1 LDNQFFAVGPV
12 DAINDD
18 GPEFS
23 EPVQSVMVGDFNG
36 AVFPDPY
43 TGIAE
48 HAFYLQEGLGDDFF
62 AVWLKAFAVAAECV
76 VFSIIPIGNQSFA
89 LDDPA
94 TLLVLAGG
102 VLALVFLILLIVAVR
117 AAGRSAR
124 IAAPLAQ
131 QIGQLGQRVEMLGQG
146 QQQLAGGLTHVSE
159 AQAASQANMLQL
171 MERRLAQVSE
181 KMNENLQGTA
191 TRTAHS
197 LGELQQ
203 RLQAIDK
210 AQDNI
215 TKLSGDV
222 LSLQDILSNKQTR
235 GAFGEIQLHDIV
247 GKALPSD
254 SYKMQATLSNGRR
267 ADCLIHLP
275 NPPGPIVV
283 DSKFPLEAYEALRR
297 ADNPN
302 DLNRAASLLRQSVR
316 AHIKAISERYIIEG
330 ETADGALMFLP
341 SEAVYA
347 ELHANF
353 PELVREGFAARVW
366 IVSPTTCMATLH
378 TMRAILK
385 DARMREQAGA
395 IRRELGLLAQD
406 MDRLGTRVE
415 NLDRHFGQ
423 AARDI
428 ADIKISA
435 EKAGRRAKRLDNFDF
450 EDVVP
455 EVDPVT
461 RPLVLAPTMRQDG

>member
-1 LDNQFFAVGPV
+1 MIQ
-12 DAINDD
+12 
-18 GPEFS
+18 
-23 EPVQSVMVGDFNG
+23 
-36 AVFPDPY
+36 
-43 TGIAE
+43 
-48 HAFYLQEGLGDDFF
+48 
-62 AVWLKAFAVAAECV
+62 
-76 VFSIIPIGNQSFA
+76 IGNQSFA

-235 GAFGEIQLHDIV
+235 GAFGEIQLRDIV

-254 SYKMQATLSNGRR
+254 SYQWQAVLSNGKRP
-267 ADCLIHLP
+267 DCLIYLP
-275 NPPGPIVV
+275 NPPGPIAI
-283 DSKFPLEAYEALRR
+283 DSKFPLEAYEALINAQTPEQVTR
-297 ADNPN
+297 ANTQM
-302 DLNRAASLLRQSVR
+302 RQAVR
-316 AHIKAISERYIIEG
+316 AHIKAISEKYILEG

-347 ELHANF
+347 ELHARF

-395 IRRELGLLAQD
+395 IRRELGLLFAD
-406 MDRLGTRVE
+406 VERLGSRVE

-423 AARDI
+423 AAKDI
-428 ADIKISA
+428 SDIKISA
-435 EKAGRRAKRLDNFDF
+435 DKAGRRARRLDNFDF
-450 EDVVP
+450 EELAP
-455 EVDPVT
+455 EVESAPPVL
-461 RPLVLAPTMRQDG
+461 RLEQHPKV